1 MLSDTA
7 PPAPSSGLLSSCEH
21 QGLQDVR
28 QRYNSLD
35 HVILIHHYKS
45 VNLCFY
51 QPVDD
56 GFQGLMQVALE
67 DTFKVM

>member
-45 VNLCFY
+45 VNLH
-51 QPVDD
+51 
-56 GFQGLMQVALE
+56 GALREKGLVSAR
-67 DTFKVM
+67 FS